1 MVRWAWRMF
10 RREWRRQILVL
21 ALLTVTV
28 AGAIFAASA
37 AYHLVSTPAGQFG
50 TAGHRID
57 ATAADPSMLRADVAA
72 ARTWF
77 GTIDVITHRYVPVP
91 GSVESVELRAQDP
104 RGPYGAP
111 MLRLTG
117 GRYPAAAG
125 EVAVTAAG
133 AATFRARVGS
143 PLTLAGRT
151 MTVVGLVEN
160 PGNLDDEFVLVP
172 PGPADRPERVTIL
185 LNASGER
192 FDAFPPI
199 RARAAGNRLEITPRG
214 ADEQSTAAAGVFAVA
229 TVVLFLVALIAAAG
243 FVVIAQRRLRQLGML
258 AAIGATPK
266 HLRLVLLVNGAVVGA
281 VAAVIGTAA
290 GVGLWIAT
298 ASRLEPVAGHR
309 IDRLDLPWWLIGA
322 GIVLAVVTATGAA
335 WWPARAAARLP
346 ITLSLSGRPPRPK
359 PAHRSA
365 ILAGALFAVGV
376 VSLAAG
382 IDSTRDRANPVLVIT
397 GTLATALGV
406 VLISPPA
413 IRVLGRAGARLPIAV
428 RLALRDLAR
437 HQARAGA
444 ALAAISLALG
454 ISVAIA
460 IAASAAK
467 YGADEGNLSDR
478 QLVIRIG
485 DYGPSV
491 PARTAAQLN
500 GLRADITR
508 FTATLGDASV
518 VPLDVAVHPGDSE
531 NAEGEAVSPY
541 AVLARRINDTTSRF
555 AGYLYVASPELLERV
570 GLDRGAAAS
579 LDSSAADILSTAS
592 TARTGAV
599 TIENV
604 GNPDD
609 TAPPPPRVERIHLPS
624 AYSSYSAAP
633 NSFITPH
640 GMRRGGLRPV
650 RAGWFV
656 ESRTPFTAAQR
667 AAARDM
673 AAAAGLTV
681 EVRRDQ
687 RQLAVIRSGAT
698 AAGVLFALGVL
709 AMTVGLIRGEA
720 AGDLRT
726 LTAVG
731 ATGATRRALTAATTG
746 ALALL
751 GALIG
756 TAGAYFGMAAGYLD
770 EIDALS
776 RVPVTHLAVTVV
788 GLPIAAALAGWSLA
802 RREPPAFA
810 RKAME

>member
-1 MVRWAWRMF
+1 
-10 RREWRRQILVL
+10 
-21 ALLTVTV
+21 
-28 AGAIFAASA
+28 
-37 AYHLVSTPAGQFG
+37 
-50 TAGHRID
+50 
-57 ATAADPSMLRADVAA
+57 
-72 ARTWF
+72 
-77 GTIDVITHRYVPVP
+77 VP
-91 GSVESVELRAQDP
+91 GSVEAVELRAQDP
-104 RGPYGAP
+104 RGPYGAS
-111 MLRLTG
+111 MLRLTR

-125 EVAVTAAG
+125 EVAVTAQV
-133 AATFRARVGS
+133 AATFRVRVGS

-172 PGPADRPERVTIL
+172 PGQAERPERVTVL
-185 LNASGER
+185 LNPSRER
-192 FDAFPPI
+192 FDSFP
-199 RARAAGNRLEITPRG
+199 AAGAHTSGHRLEITPRG
-214 ADEQSTAAAGVFAVA
+214 ADEQSTAAAGVLAVA

-243 FVVIAQRRLRQLGML
+243 FVVVAQRRLRQLGML
-258 AAIGATPK
+258 AAIGATAK

-290 GVGLWIAT
+290 GVALWIAT
-298 ASRLEPVAGHR
+298 APRLEPVARHR

-322 GIVLAVVTATGAA
+322 GIVLAVVTATGSA

-346 ITLSLSGRPPRPK
+346 ITLSLSGRPLRPK

-365 ILAGALFAVGV
+365 VLAGVLFVAGV
-376 VSLAAG
+376 VSLATG
-382 IDSTRDRANPVLVIT
+382 IDSTQDRVNPVLVIT

-406 VLISPPA
+406 LLISAPA
-413 IRVLGRAGARLPIAV
+413 IRVLGRVGARLPITV

-491 PARTAAQLN
+491 PTRTPAQLN
-500 GLRADITR
+500 GLTAEVTR
-508 FTATLGDASV
+508 FAATLGDASV
-518 VPLDVAVHPGDSE
+518 VPLDVAVNPSDRES
-531 NAEGEAVSPY
+531 AQGEVVSPY
-541 AVLARRINDTTSRF
+541 AVLARRINDTTNRF
-555 AGYLYVASPELLERV
+555 AGNLYVATPELLERV
-570 GLDRGAAAS
+570 GLDRGAAS
-579 LDSSAADILSTAS
+579 SSAADILTTMA
-592 TARTGAV
+592 GAV
-599 TIENV
+599 RLENV
-604 GNPDD
+604 GNQDGTEPP
-609 TAPPPPRVERIHLPS
+609 APRIERIRLPS

-633 NSFITPH
+633 TSFITPH
-640 GMRRGGLRPV
+640 GLRRSGLRPV

-656 ESRTPFTAAQR
+656 ESRAPLTAEQR
-667 AAARDM
+667 ATARDM
-673 AAAAGLTV
+673 AATAGLTV

-687 RQLAVIRSGAT
+687 RQLTVIRSGAT
-698 AAGVLFALGVL
+698 VAGALFALGVL

-776 RVPVTHLAVTVV
+776 RVPVAHLTITVI
-788 GLPIAAALAGWSLA
+788 GLPIAAALAGWLLA

-810 RKAME
+810 RRAME